1 MADIT
6 LSDGREITFDL
17 NKISIREY
25 RALFKV
31 NQPDDEE
38 YASLARVAGLKPEDV
53 SSLSYVEWRK
63 FCFAFFEKARQPLA
77 DPNSLGAS
85 TNI

>member
-17 NKISIREY
+17 NKISIKEY
-25 RALFKV
+25 RALFCPE
-31 NQPDDEE
+31 QPDAEE
-38 YASLARVAGLKPEDV
+38 YEFLARVSGLSADEV
-53 SSLSYVEWRK
+53 GSLGFDDWRR
-63 FCFAFFEKARQPLA
+63 FARAFFEKARQPLA